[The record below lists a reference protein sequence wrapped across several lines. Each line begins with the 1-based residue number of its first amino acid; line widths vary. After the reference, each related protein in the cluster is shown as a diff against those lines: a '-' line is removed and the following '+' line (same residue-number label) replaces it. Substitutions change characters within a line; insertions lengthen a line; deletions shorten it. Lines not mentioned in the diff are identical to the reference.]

1 MISWLFGVLAT
12 KWSPSLA
19 HDPVERVSELVV
31 LVFHLRHDITVCEL
45 AAGIEAGVQQRPDQL
60 VFALVVGGQP
70 GAVPA
75 GDLSGARWGS

>member
-1 MISWLFGVLAT
+1 MVCQTMRAIRGRADNMLAR
-12 KWSPSLA
+12 SPGSSA
-19 HDPVERVSELVV
+19 
-31 LVFHLRHDITVCEL
+31 HDITVCEL